1 MSPAAA
7 VDISASA
14 TWMDNGEKTRLLPVA
29 AVSAEM
35 RLRRRA
41 ASAAC
46 PAWQVLVAS
55 CLLFLD
61 AMASSIC
68 WSLTCG
74 KLYASSVGTFNFT
87 SGCCGIYMSRNVF
100 PNGRPV
106 KARESSIC
114 HVARGPLR
122 PTIFHHAWH

>member
-46 PAWQVLVAS
+46 PAWQVLVGGF
-55 CLLFLD
+55 LLALPRRHGLVDLLGFDVRKTL
-61 AMASSIC
+61 
-68 WSLTCG
+68 
-74 KLYASSVGTFNFT
+74 
-87 SGCCGIYMSRNVF
+87 
-100 PNGRPV
+100 
-106 KARESSIC
+106 RE
-114 HVARGPLR
+114 LR
-122 PTIFHHAWH
+122 RYV

>member
-46 PAWQVLVAS
+46 PARQALVAS
-55 CLLFLD
+55 LPMPG
-61 AMASSIC
+61 AMALSIC
-68 WSLTCG
+68 WGLTFR
-74 KLYASSVGTFNFT
+74 KLYVS
-87 SGCCGIYMSRNVF
+87 
-100 PNGRPV
+100 
-106 KARESSIC
+106 
-114 HVARGPLR
+114 
-122 PTIFHHAWH
+122 